1 MKKNFFELQN
11 TNPMDK
17 KEACNKPVK
26 QLFLFRYMNVEKNK
40 RLKRVSKANFRKQ
53 DIRDIM
59 MILLMLRNK
68 YIKMAN
74 Q

>member
-1 MKKNFFELQN
+1 MKNFFELQN

-17 KEACNKPVK
+17 NEARNKPVK
-26 QLFLFRYMNVEKNK
+26 QPFLFRYMNVEKNK

-68 YIKMAN
+68 YIKMTN